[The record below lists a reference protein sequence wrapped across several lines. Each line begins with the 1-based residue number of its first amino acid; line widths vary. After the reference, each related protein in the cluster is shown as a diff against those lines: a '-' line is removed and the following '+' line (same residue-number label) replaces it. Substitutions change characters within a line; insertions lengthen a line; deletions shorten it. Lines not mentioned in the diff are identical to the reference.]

1 MPSSASTLEAVEAV
15 LPGIKSRKMMGEYL
29 LYRDG
34 ILFGGIYDDRL
45 LLKITKASA
54 RMLRDCPSAFPYDGG
69 GEMILF
75 PEPYDPRRLG
85 EAVDAIC
92 AELSGRNRARNLY
105 HPPRDARGMA
115 YVPVKCPSCGKVNQF
130 DSTLVQAFCA
140 YCGCKC
146 TWGARA
152 EAGDVKA
159 QYELAEIYRNGK
171 GVVQDNYE
179 ALKWFTKAADQ
190 GDPYAMYQLGIM
202 YSSGLG
208 TPRNCAKAV
217 KCFSD
222 AREHG
227 LGKQQRLSPHAHHLN
242 PAH

>member
-1 MPSSASTLEAVEAV
+1 
-15 LPGIKSRKMMGEYL
+15 
-29 LYRDG
+29 
-34 ILFGGIYDDRL
+34 
-45 LLKITKASA
+45 
-54 RMLRDCPSAFPYDGG
+54 
-69 GEMILF
+69 
-75 PEPYDPRRLG
+75 
-85 EAVDAIC
+85 
-92 AELSGRNRARNLY
+92 
-105 HPPRDARGMA
+105 MA

-130 DSTLVQAFCA
+130 DSILNQAFCA
-140 YCGCKC
+140 YCGGKC
-146 TWGARA
+146 TWSEEGPADLKEVTAKA

-179 ALKWFTKAADQ
+179 ALKWFTKAAEQ

-217 KCFSD
+217 KYFSD

-227 LGKQQRLSPHAHHLN
+227 LGKQQRPHRPDAHGAAPLFQN
-242 PAH
+242 RLILAITPSISSSVMPTCSLRKLRTSS

>member
-1 MPSSASTLEAVEAV
+1 
-15 LPGIKSRKMMGEYL
+15 
-29 LYRDG
+29 
-34 ILFGGIYDDRL
+34 
-45 LLKITKASA
+45 
-54 RMLRDCPSAFPYDGG
+54 
-69 GEMILF
+69 
-75 PEPYDPRRLG
+75 
-85 EAVDAIC
+85 
-92 AELSGRNRARNLY
+92 
-105 HPPRDARGMA
+105 MA

-130 DSTLVQAFCA
+130 DSILNQAFCA
-140 YCGCKC
+140 YCGGKC
-146 TWGARA
+146 TWSEEGPADLKEVTAKA

-179 ALKWFTKAADQ
+179 ALKWFTKAAEQ

-217 KCFSD
+217 KYFSD

-227 LGKQQRLSPHAHHLN
+227 LGKQQRGHRSRTRLQRALLTATIPISKSQLPLCLIQVHLPDLCLN
-242 PAH
+242 NSDRIEISNIGGQWDPAWNGHR